1 MGDKPE
7 KLYKSLLDLAIP
19 QQNEISKEFF
29 KKKLNKKPLKS
40 KFMVYENN
48 FMWQAD
54 LMTVPENT
62 SGLKYIFVCVDVST
76 RLVDAE
82 PIPDKFAVMCASAF
96 ETILRRG
103 IISEYAPKLLIT
115 DGGAEF
121 SGQFDVLCQ
130 RANIIHRTTQPGR
143 KQQTAIVEY
152 MNGLISY
159 ALNTNAYRMRTTPLT
174 ERPKEYKDID
184 YFANDILPKTIER
197 INTFMKAHYPKDPKE
212 WFDIEDNE
220 QETDIKVG
228 DEVFVINVASDRI
241 KRKYGQHDF
250 LNKPFVVTRVF
261 PPTLKKQPYRFMT
274 SFSNKMTF
282 KRDEMIKVND
292 HARNSHVIQFA

>member
-1 MGDKPE
+1 
-7 KLYKSLLDLAIP
+7 
-19 QQNEISKEFF
+19 
-29 KKKLNKKPLKS
+29 
-40 KFMVYENN
+40 
-48 FMWQAD
+48 
-54 LMTVPENT
+54 
-62 SGLKYIFVCVDVST
+62 
-76 RLVDAE
+76 
-82 PIPDKFAVMCASAF
+82 MCASAF